1 MSRMPTDAEIDEM
14 SEEELEAYLGSGPA
28 QELDRRARRD
38 TGEDSSARPA
48 WLRRSG
54 ADRGFG
60 WLLTVCALIGIL
72 ACWELIT
79 AQLDLLRNP
88 DAELVCDVSPLVS
101 CGDSLNVWQGN
112 LLGVPNSFVGAIA
125 FGALAAIGMV
135 LLSGAQPSFVGVSN
149 VAG

>member
-54 ADRGFG
+54 AERGFG

-101 CGDSLNVWQGN
+101 CGDSLNVCRETCWGC
-112 LLGVPNSFVGAIA
+112 PTPS
-125 FGALAAIGMV
+125 
-135 LLSGAQPSFVGVSN
+135 SGPSPSGPWPRSAWYCSAVRACR
-149 VAG
+149 AGCGGG

>member
-14 SEEELEAYLGSGPA
+14 SEEELEVYLGAGPT
-28 QELDRRARRD
+28 QELDRRTRRD
-38 TGEDSSARPA
+38 SGEDLAARPA

-54 ADRGFG
+54 AERGFG

-72 ACWELIT
+72 ACWELIS

-101 CGDSLNVWQGN
+101 CGDSLNVWQG
-112 LLGVPNSFVGAIA
+112 
-125 FGALAAIGMV
+125 
-135 LLSGAQPSFVGVSN
+135 LSLIHI
-149 VAG
+149 

>member
-101 CGDSLNVWQGN
+101 CGDSLNV
-112 LLGVPNSFVGAIA
+112 S
-125 FGALAAIGMV
+125 
-135 LLSGAQPSFVGVSN
+135 
-149 VAG
+149 